1 MTRVSELSA
10 SCRNLAGHGRL
21 KALPQP
27 VLQRIEANEPRISRK
42 QLMLVAAVLGSLPGE
57 LHRVDENQSCGH
69 APVCLVERDWVGREA
84 GHFGK
89 QCAVERDGCR
99 RIEFCRCGTEGY

>member
-1 MTRVSELSA
+1 M
-10 SCRNLAGHGRL
+10 
-21 KALPQP
+21 
-27 VLQRIEANEPRISRK
+27 LQRVEVDEPGISGK
-42 QLMLVAAVLGSLPGE
+42 QLMLVSAVLGSLPGE

-69 APVCLVERDWVGREA
+69 VPVCLVERDWVGREA
-84 GHFGK
+84 GHFGE